1 MRRWRLLLLCGAALC
16 TANPSYAT
24 SADASDELAPEQV
37 VAQVAAFHEQLLVA
51 MRSQAKFADRAALLG
66 PAVAS
71 FFDFPTICRI
81 SLGRTWRQLDEAGQR
96 QFCELLE
103 ELVVATYASR
113 FATYSGQ
120 TFRTVS
126 SGRAARGW
134 VVKTQLLR
142 ANGEQV
148 ALEYYFRTA
157 GAFNVVADGVS
168 DLSLRRADY
177 SSIIEADGYSGL
189 LASLRSNIAEYR
201 QGE

>member
-1 MRRWRLLLLCGAALC
+1 MRRWLAALLCSASLCLAGTISAA
-16 TANPSYAT
+16 
-24 SADASDELAPEQV
+24 SAPEEAAPEQV
-37 VAQVAAFHEQLLVA
+37 VAQVAGFHQQLLAA
-51 MRSQAKFADRAALLG
+51 MQAGADFAARSALLEPVVG
-66 PAVAS
+66 N

-113 FATYSGQ
+113 FERYSGQ
-120 TFRTVS
+120 SFRTLS
-126 SGRAARGW
+126 SAPAARGW
-134 VVKTQLLR
+134 VVKTELLR
-142 ANGEQV
+142 ASGERV
-148 ALEYYFRTA
+148 TLDYYFRAA

-177 SSIIEADGYSGL
+177 SSIIKTDGYEGL
-189 LASLRSNIAEYR
+189 LASLRSNIAEYQ